1 MRNNGPP
8 SLTHT
13 FRQNDQVL
21 LEATNLQTTHP
32 KAKLAPRR
40 YGPFKVLWASP
51 TNCKLELPPH
61 MKIHPVFHN
70 SLLKPYH
77 ETKEHG
83 PNYERPSP
91 EIVNEE
97 EGHYEIED
105 ILMARPTHNRKST
118 QYLIKWKGYP
128 ASENSWLPEK
138 ELTNAKELLDQFKQK
153 HNLRQGINTLAL
165 QAQQRP
171 KEGILSRTQSTTSNI
186 TSSKSKVPQVNPAIR
201 PACDPEKQGARAQ
214 QSGDLV
220 SHDQTSNRLLDPSR
234 VLSRDKSRD
243 STRFGWAR
251 SPLINKWQIVGT
263 VHNQQRHVTP
273 VIG

>member
-1 MRNNGPP
+1 VDERVQYLEQIRKEVTVALLVAAREMKNNGPP

-61 MKIHPVFHN
+61 IKIHPVFHN

-83 PNYERPSP
+83 PNYEKPTP
-91 EIVNEE
+91 EIVNGE

-105 ILMARPTHNRKST
+105 ILMAQPTRNRKST
-118 QYLIKWKGYP
+118 QYLIK
-128 ASENSWLPEK
+128 
-138 ELTNAKELLDQFKQK
+138 
-153 HNLRQGINTLAL
+153 
-165 QAQQRP
+165 
-171 KEGILSRTQSTTSNI
+171 
-186 TSSKSKVPQVNPAIR
+186 
-201 PACDPEKQGARAQ
+201 
-214 QSGDLV
+214 
-220 SHDQTSNRLLDPSR
+220 
-234 VLSRDKSRD
+234 
-243 STRFGWAR
+243 
-251 SPLINKWQIVGT
+251 
-263 VHNQQRHVTP
+263 
-273 VIG
+273 